1 MSFTDEIAILLTGW
15 FIGLIIAMPVGPVAV
30 LAVKRTLHS
39 GWPVGVAVG
48 MGAAVADMF
57 YAAIAAFGVY
67 AIQDFLIKYQYS
79 LRMVGGAVLLGVGLR
94 MLLHK
99 PIVPQPKLHSDD
111 PLPTKIDDII
121 HRLMRGFAAGLII
134 TLTNPLTLMAF
145 LAILTNFGISGKMDS
160 YKTALVFTA
169 GALGGAASWW
179 LSLVGAVGLIK
190 TRLSETLVAKINA
203 VLAVI
208 LVIAGAIAIVTG
220 YFEKPFGKL
229 LH

>member
-48 MGAAVADMF
+48 LGAAFADMI

-67 AIQDFLIKYQYS
+67 AIQEFLIKYQYS
-79 LRMVGGAVLLGVGLR
+79 LRMVGGGVLLVVGMR
-94 MLLHK
+94 MMWHK
-99 PIVPQPKLHSDD
+99 ATVPQPKPHSDD
-111 PLPTKIDDII
+111 PLPPKIDDTP
-121 HRLMRGFAAGLII
+121 HRIMQGFATGLVI

-169 GALGGAASWW
+169 GALAGAASWW
-179 LSLVGAVGLIK
+179 LSLVGAVSLIK
-190 TRLSETLVAKINA
+190 TRLSETVVAKINA

-208 LVIAGAIAIVTG
+208 LVAAGAVAIITG
-220 YFEKPFGKL
+220 YFEKPIEKL
-229 LH
+229 LR